1 MKLTQACLGKVDSS
15 LLVLVQACSN
25 FRNLMNQMFSGER
38 THPEPCSIT
47 STVGSSFACTTAVT
61 PATAPATY
69 APFAQN
75 TCSIKLNEC
84 IYRIGQPMRLSVWPA
99 KIPNKFNACNRAG
112 TLPLSAID
120 TACGEPP
127 SSGMRVD
134 AREFGGTITSTAQNI
149 RFVVS
154 LRTPTL
160 WREKQIQ
167 IVLSCRDNHKEDV
180 QTSHL

>member
-25 FRNLMNQMFSGER
+25 FRNLMNRLLENER
-38 THPEPCSIT
+38 TLSRALSPAQSDRLSLAPQYSRRPQRQRHTPPSPK
-47 STVGSSFACTTAVT
+47 T
-61 PATAPATY
+61 PAP
-69 APFAQN
+69 
-75 TCSIKLNEC
+75 SNEC

-160 WREKQIQ
+160 WREKQMQ